1 MEKLIALFISL
12 VLVNNIVL
20 SQFMGIDSI
29 FLIGKNKKSLLK
41 ISFFMGVVIVISSIM
56 SYGIYQ
62 LLLAPLSMQ
71 YLDLLVFTLVIIGV
85 VYSVYA
91 YVKRN
96 DPTFTEQYGKQF
108 ISLTLNSVV
117 LYVAMNNIT
126 FSYNWAEV
134 MVYAFAASIGFM
146 LVIIV
151 VAPIQE
157 RLEAAEVPVVFRGI
171 PIHLIVAGLMAIA
184 LSGIAGII

>member
-1 MEKLIALFISL
+1 MEKLVALFVSL

-41 ISFFMGVVIVISSIM
+41 ISCFMGVVIVISSIV

-62 LLLAPLSMQ
+62 FLLAPLSMQ
-71 YLDLLVFTLVIIGV
+71 YLDLLVFTLVIIIV
-85 VYSVYA
+85 VYCVYA
-91 YVKRN
+91 FVKKN
-96 DPTFTEQYGKQF
+96 DATFIEQYGKQF
-108 ISLTLNSVV
+108 ISLSLNSVV
-117 LYVAMNNIT
+117 LYVAMNNIAL
-126 FSYNWAEV
+126 SYNWAEV
-134 MVYAFAASIGFM
+134 IVYAFAASIGFI
-146 LVIIV
+146 LVVIV

-157 RLEAAEVPVVFRGI
+157 RLEAAEVPMVFRGI
-171 PIHLIVAGLMAIA
+171 PILLIVAGLMAIA